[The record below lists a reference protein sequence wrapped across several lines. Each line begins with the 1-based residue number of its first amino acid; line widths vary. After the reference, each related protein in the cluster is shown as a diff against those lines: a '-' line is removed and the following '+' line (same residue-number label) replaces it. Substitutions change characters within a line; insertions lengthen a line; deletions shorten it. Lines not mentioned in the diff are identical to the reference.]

1 MAHESIQILTTESFY
16 KYIIR
21 IRRNFEISLAFI
33 CKVRNPTYL
42 LFLAKICIIL
52 QEMIDSRYR
61 RMIKRLNNLSN
72 TKDRNKRITFLLED
86 HIYVPRKKKK
96 KKEKSALQ
104 HEKYYENI

>member
-1 MAHESIQILTTESFY
+1 MAHESIRILTTESFY

-33 CKVRNPTYL
+33 RKARNPIYL

-52 QEMIDSRYR
+52 QEIIDSWYR

-72 TKDRNKRITFLLED
+72 TKGWNKKITFLLED
-86 HIYVPRKKKK
+86 HIYVARKKE
-96 KKEKSALQ
+96 KKEKSALK
-104 HEKYYENI
+104 HEKY